1 MMDKDKNP
9 GEKVTFRIAEAQ
21 GGKRNRG
28 QACWSRLIKDNH
40 LITKPYFGGLRV

>member
-21 GGKRNRG
+21 GGKRN
-28 QACWSRLIKDNH
+28 WK
-40 LITKPYFGGLRV
+40 